1 MTLPIVT
8 YLTAASAVLSTL
20 FFLWTTR
27 QRASK

>member
-8 YLTAASAVLSTL
+8 YLTFASALLSTL

-27 QRASK
+27 QNVTK